1 MCATAPPRILVVDD
15 EEAIRFAVGE
25 YFTTAGYLVDV
36 ASELADARALLDR
49 TMYAVV
55 IADLR
60 LSEPAGTE
68 GLEVV
73 SYARERCPATRI
85 IVFTAYGSPAMER
98 EARRRG
104 VDAFLQKPQPL
115 PEIARIVSD
124 LAPSSEAEGCTR

>member
-1 MCATAPPRILVVDD
+1 MCATPPPRILVVDD

-25 YFTTAGYLVDV
+25 FFSTAGYLVDV
-36 ASELADARALLDR
+36 ACELADALALLDR
-49 TMYAVV
+49 TRYAVV

-68 GLEVV
+68 GLDVV
-73 SYARERCPATRI
+73 SYVRERSPSTRI
-85 IVFTAYGSPAMER
+85 IVFTAYGSPAVER

-115 PEIARIVSD
+115 PEIERIVSD
-124 LAPSSEAEGCTR
+124 FARSSEAQGCTR